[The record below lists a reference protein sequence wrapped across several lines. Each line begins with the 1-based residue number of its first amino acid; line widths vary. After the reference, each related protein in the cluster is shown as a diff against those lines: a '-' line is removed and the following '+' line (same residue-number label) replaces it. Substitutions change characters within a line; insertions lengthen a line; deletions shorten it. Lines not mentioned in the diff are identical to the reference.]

1 MSSLNQTQQSSPQHQ
16 TLDRKQSI
24 DNMDSDTED
33 KLIDES
39 NIEDLVKEL
48 PQSTDKTVQF
58 LDNML
63 AVLPKKWRNY
73 IVRTIF
79 TLIMV
84 IGFGLVIYSGPL
96 ALMILV

>member
-1 MSSLNQTQQSSPQHQ
+1 
-16 TLDRKQSI
+16 
-24 DNMDSDTED
+24 MDSDTED

-63 AVLPKKWRNY
+63 AVLPKK
-73 IVRTIF
+73 
-79 TLIMV
+79 
-84 IGFGLVIYSGPL
+84 L
-96 ALMILV
+96 AF